1 MERLIYDYLRI
12 LDIDPF
18 GYFIRLINI
27 SHNQSIDLSNINIRQ
42 FSINIERSNLTLTS
56 YRFKDQ
62 IQSLLRSGEVVNI
75 YSKAYDQL
83 KYDIE
88 PYIFIAQDIRRW
100 LTDND
105 IQTEIS
111 LNEIVFN
118 SSKLYSFSSNDVP
131 SLFINR
137 SMDLNRLSI
146 KTILHSNQYERF
158 IYPYCLSNNNIVN
171 PHISMIPNENEN
183 KFEKNICYENKQIVK
198 HFDSYPRRL
207 TTAPNRTQSA
217 KKNTECNASFDSS
230 K

>member
-1 MERLIYDYLRI
+1 MEKFIYDYLRL
-12 LDIDPF
+12 LDIDSF

-42 FSINIERSNLTLTS
+42 FRRLNLTLTS

-62 IQSLLRSGEVVNI
+62 IQPLLRSGEVVTI
-75 YSKAYDQL
+75 YSKGYNQL
-83 KYDIE
+83 KYNIE
-88 PYIFIAQDIRRW
+88 PYIFIAQDIRQW

-111 LNEIVFN
+111 LNKIIFN
-118 SSKLYSFSSNDVP
+118 SSKLYSFSSNDIP

-137 SMDLNRLSI
+137 SIDLNRLSTKI
-146 KTILHSNQYERF
+146 ILHSKQYERF

-171 PHISMIPNENEN
+171 PHICNENEN
-183 KFEKNICYENKQIVK
+183 KSYQNNKIVK

-207 TTAPNRTQSA
+207 TTIPNRIQSA
-217 KKNTECNASFDSS
+217 KKNTEYNMSFDSS